1 MIGLTASSSKQP
13 IGFISL
19 FQQNSYI
26 DYSYGQAV
34 ADVVN
39 ADSDV

>member
-1 MIGLTASSSKQP
+1 MIGLTVSFSKQP
-13 IGFISL
+13 IGL

-26 DYSYGQAV
+26 EYSYGQAV